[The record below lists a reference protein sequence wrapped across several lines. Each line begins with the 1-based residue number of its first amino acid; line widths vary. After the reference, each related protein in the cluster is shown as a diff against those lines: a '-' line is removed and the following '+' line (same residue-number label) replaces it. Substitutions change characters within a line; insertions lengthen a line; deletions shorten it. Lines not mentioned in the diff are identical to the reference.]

1 MRWPKFIQSHV
12 CGCGVSNLR
21 GHACYFWDVGRAPP
35 LLCEH
40 VPQDI
45 WTLLAAIRA
54 LSHLFRV
61 WILLSRQLAR
71 ARLIKVEGFSREG
84 TRLEAGSENPSRLLG
99 RCAPFAASTPR
110 IARRATMISTSHHP
124 HVSFPSASRVQLST
138 VPQQSLSVALVKT
151 MACTIPC
158 AVVYLPLTVVH
169 DRLTLRLCQ
178 PRRPMFEWP
187 MMTLFCAEVNRGPLG
202 GAPRCVRAYVFLCIL
217 HYNRRARFCG

>member
-1 MRWPKFIQSHV
+1 M
-12 CGCGVSNLR
+12 
-21 GHACYFWDVGRAPP
+21 
-35 LLCEH
+35 
-40 VPQDI
+40 
-45 WTLLAAIRA
+45 
-54 LSHLFRV
+54 
-61 WILLSRQLAR
+61 LSRQLAR
-71 ARLIKVEGFSREG
+71 ARLTKVEGFSREG

-187 MMTLFCAEVNRGPLG
+187 MMTLFCAEVNRGPRWR
-202 GAPRCVRAYVFLCIL
+202 ASVRARVCIL
-217 HYNRRARFCG
+217 VFSIITDARVLWMISRDLRGLLSFY